1 MKLLSNNSRRPR
13 SLVSIDDRRSE
24 PREDAHGVVR
34 LFTVPEERLVF
45 QGEMRDVS
53 ANGFRLAHAY
63 PRVRSGDE
71 YRFESPF
78 NSGLA
83 RVMWNRI
90 LDTSVET
97 GFLIVSRDLSPHQP

>member
-1 MKLLSNNSRRPR
+1 MKLLSNNWRNSR

-34 LFTVPEERLVF
+34 LFAVPDERLVF

-53 ANGFRLAHAY
+53 ASGFRLEHAY
-63 PRVRSGDE
+63 QRVSSGEE

-90 LDTSVET
+90 LDASVET
-97 GFLIVSRDLSPHQP
+97 GFLIVSRDPQP

>member
-1 MKLLSNNSRRPR
+1 MKLLSNNWRNSR

-24 PREDAHGVVR
+24 PRLDAQGVVR
-34 LFTVPEERLVF
+34 LFTVHDERLVF

-53 ANGFRLAHAY
+53 ASGFRLEHTY
-63 PRVRSGDE
+63 QRVSSGDK

-78 NSGLA
+78 SSGLA
-83 RVMWNRI
+83 LVMWNRI

-97 GFLIVSRDLSPHQP
+97 GFLIVFHDPQS